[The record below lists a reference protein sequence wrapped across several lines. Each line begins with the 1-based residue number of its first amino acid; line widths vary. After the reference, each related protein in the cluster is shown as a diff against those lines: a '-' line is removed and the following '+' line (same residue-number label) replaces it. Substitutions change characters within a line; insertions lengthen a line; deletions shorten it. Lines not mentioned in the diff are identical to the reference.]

1 MEEELNNIINNNK
14 LIKNKKGIVLKDYYL
29 DVLRKFDIDI
39 DSCSSYKELLYFID
53 EIINNEDLDDE
64 EYELLD
70 SIASEISEINYY
82 EYTNK

>member
-14 LIKNKKGIVLKDYYL
+14 LVKNKKGIVLKDYYV

-39 DSCSSYKELLYFID
+39 DSCSSYEEILYYID
-53 EIINNEDLDDE
+53 EIINNEDLDE
-64 EYELLD
+64 EDYELLD
-70 SIASEISEINYY
+70 SISQEIAEINYY

>member
-1 MEEELNNIINNNK
+1 MEEELNSILDKNK
-14 LIKNKKGIVLKDYYL
+14 LIKNKHGVVLKDYYI

-39 DSCSSYKELLYFID
+39 DSCSNYQEILYFID
-53 EIINNEDLDDE
+53 EIINNEDLDEE

-70 SIASEISEINYY
+70 SISSEIAEINYY